1 MRKNFILFFILMNIS
16 TLLAENHFGIK
27 YGINY
32 SKFYNDNN
40 SSFLRGYSFGVN
52 YEYDFL
58 EHYFIVT
65 GLYYS
70 KIGGLLK
77 NKRVF
82 VEMYRDLWMED
93 IKAQAGYLKI
103 PLNIGY
109 NFFLRKYCKVKVY
122 FGYAFIFPIN
132 DHTIEKAKYT
142 IQESIDPYLDVK
154 YDYKSVGMDESVFP
168 TGDYSNSMLNS
179 GFGLVFKK
187 ISIDVV
193 TYIQLGEFGT
203 FNYISKI
210 KKSLFTIEILI
221 GLCF

>member
-1 MRKNFILFFILMNIS
+1 MKKIVILTVILLNIS
-16 TLLAENHFGIK
+16 MLFAGNKFGVK

-58 EHYFIVT
+58 EHYFIGT

-82 VEMYRDLWMED
+82 VEMYRDLWLED
-93 IKAQAGYLKI
+93 IKAQVGYLKI

-109 NFFLRKYCKVKVY
+109 SFVLKKFLKIKVSI
-122 FGYAFIFPIN
+122 GYSIILPIN
-132 DHTIEKAKYT
+132 DFTIKKPKYT
-142 IQESIDPYLDVK
+142 IQENINSNLNVE
-154 YDYKSVGMDESVFP
+154 YDYKFVGMDESVFP
-168 TGDYSNSMLNS
+168 SGNYSHSMLDF
-179 GFGLVFKK
+179 GTGLVFKRY
-187 ISIDVV
+187 SIDLLSHV
-193 TYIQLGEFGT
+193 QLGELGT
-203 FNYISKI
+203 LDNISKI
-210 KKSLFTIEILI
+210 KKSLFTVEVLF